1 MGGGIEMDRS
11 PENEFWLGVAGGVA
25 EAEVLTSED
34 RRSLMLLCLPITG
47 FTLGRVLVLE
57 TLLI

>member
-1 MGGGIEMDRS
+1 MDRS
-11 PENEFWLGVAGGVA
+11 PENVFWLGVAEGVA

-47 FTLGRVLVLE
+47 FTLGRVLVLLE
-57 TLLI
+57 TLL